1 MCEQKADVLISGM
14 GMCSWGG
21 VAEKFQG
28 TWIYPASVDVKDAVG
43 LVTSRTIV

>member
-28 TWIYPASVDVKDAVG
+28 TWRFPACVDVKDAVG
-43 LVTSRTIV
+43 LVTSRTVV